1 MNNIINLI
9 ESLNKEKTIDLIIA
23 VVIVAILDILSPL
36 FSFLIIKVFNFK
48 MKNKEVKNSAFYTP
62 LRLFF
67 RITGIYLAML
77 FLKPTFNFTDNF
89 INIITKIYKIIVI
102 ITLANSFANSIT
114 KKSTIIKRIR
124 EKSTR
129 DFNDSSIKMLVRVV
143 KFIIYIIAAFIVFAE
158 LGYDLSGLITG
169 LGLGSVVLTLAAQD
183 TIKNLLRRNYYIFR

>member
-77 FLKPTFNFTDNF
+77 FLKPTFIPF
-89 INIITKIYKIIVI
+89 I
-102 ITLANSFANSIT
+102 
-114 KKSTIIKRIR
+114 
-124 EKSTR
+124 
-129 DFNDSSIKMLVRVV
+129 
-143 KFIIYIIAAFIVFAE
+143 
-158 LGYDLSGLITG
+158 
-169 LGLGSVVLTLAAQD
+169 
-183 TIKNLLRRNYYIFR
+183 